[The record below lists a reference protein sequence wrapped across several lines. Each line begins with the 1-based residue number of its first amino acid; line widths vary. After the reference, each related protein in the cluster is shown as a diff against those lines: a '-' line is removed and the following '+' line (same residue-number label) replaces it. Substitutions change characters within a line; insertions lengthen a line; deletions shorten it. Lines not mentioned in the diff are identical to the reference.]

1 MDNIFNYFKA
11 HLFASL
17 QSPILSS
24 VVVDDLGKKTT
35 SEITPRYRDIH
46 FLINEKLLES
56 LDPSTLSKFLAPL
69 KDSSSSSDNLN
80 LSDDQLTALCSSRY
94 IQQPTDV
101 KQFADY
107 LLNAA
112 NEIKSNYK
120 KSEERSRAWSDFVK
134 SLNVSVNTVDNKTT
148 KEPTN

>member
-94 IQQPTDV
+94 VQQPTDV

-134 SLNVSVNTVDNKTT
+134 SLNVSVNTGDNKPT

>member
-69 KDSSSSSDNLN
+69 KDSSTPSDNLN
-80 LSDDQLTALCSSRY
+80 LSDEQLTALCSSRY

-134 SLNVSVNTVDNKTT
+134 SLNVSVNTGDDKPT

>member
-17 QSPILSS
+17 QSPVLSS

-69 KDSSSSSDNLN
+69 KDSSSPSDNLN
-80 LSDDQLTALCSSRY
+80 LSDEQLTALCSSRY

-134 SLNVSVNTVDNKTT
+134 SLNVSVNTGDIKPT

>member
-35 SEITPRYRDIH
+35 SETTPRYRDIH

-69 KDSSSSSDNLN
+69 KDSSTSSDNFN

-134 SLNVSVNTVDNKTT
+134 SLNVSVNTGDNKTT
-148 KEPTN
+148 SEPTN

>member
-69 KDSSSSSDNLN
+69 KDSSTPTDNFN

-134 SLNVSVNTVDNKTT
+134 SLNVSVSTGDKKTT
-148 KEPTN
+148 TEPTN

>member
-69 KDSSSSSDNLN
+69 KDSSSPSDNLN

-112 NEIKSNYK
+112 NEIKSNFK

-134 SLNVSVNTVDNKTT
+134 SLNVSVNTGDNKSTS
-148 KEPTN
+148 EPTN

>member
-24 VVVDDLGKKTT
+24 VVVDDLGKKTI

-56 LDPSTLSKFLAPL
+56 LDPSSLSKFLAPL
-69 KDSSSSSDNLN
+69 KDSQNPSENLN

-101 KQFADY
+101 KQYADY

-112 NEIKSNYK
+112 DEIKSHYK

-134 SLNVSVNTVDNKTT
+134 SLQDPVKSDDPKL
-148 KEPTN
+148 KQEPTN

>member
-134 SLNVSVNTVDNKTT
+134 SLNVSVNTGDNKSTS
-148 KEPTN
+148 EPTN

>member
-69 KDSSSSSDNLN
+69 KDSSTPSDNLN
-80 LSDDQLTALCSSRY
+80 LSDEQLTALCSSRY

-112 NEIKSNYK
+112 NEIKSNFK

-134 SLNVSVNTVDNKTT
+134 SLNVSVNTGDNKSTSA
-148 KEPTN
+148 PTN

>member
-134 SLNVSVNTVDNKTT
+134 SLNVSVNTGDNKPTS
-148 KEPTN
+148 EPTN

>member
-134 SLNVSVNTVDNKTT
+134 SLNVSVSTGDKKTT
-148 KEPTN
+148 TETTN

>member
-17 QSPILSS
+17 QSPILTS
-24 VVVDDLGKKTT
+24 VVVDDLGKTTT
-35 SEITPRYRDIH
+35 SEVTPRYRDIH

-56 LDPSTLSKFLAPL
+56 LDPSSLSKFLAPL

-134 SLNVSVNTVDNKTT
+134 SLNVSVNTGDKKTT
-148 KEPTN
+148 TEPTN

>member
-11 HLFASL
+11 HLFVSL

-35 SEITPRYRDIH
+35 SEVTPRYRDIH

-69 KDSSSSSDNLN
+69 KDSSTSSDNLN

-120 KSEERSRAWSDFVK
+120 KSEERSRSWSDFVK
-134 SLNVSVNTVDNKTT
+134 SLNVSVNTGDKKTT
-148 KEPTN
+148 SEPTN

>member
-17 QSPILSS
+17 QSPVLSS

-69 KDSSSSSDNLN
+69 KDSSTPSDNLN
-80 LSDDQLTALCSSRY
+80 LSDEQLTALCSSRY

-134 SLNVSVNTVDNKTT
+134 SLNVSVNTGDNKPT

>member
-69 KDSSSSSDNLN
+69 KDSSTPSDNLN
-80 LSDDQLTALCSSRY
+80 LSDEQLTALCSSRY

-134 SLNVSVNTVDNKTT
+134 SLNVSVNTGDNKPTS
-148 KEPTN
+148 EPTN

>member
-35 SEITPRYRDIH
+35 SEVTPRYRDIH

-56 LDPSTLSKFLAPL
+56 LYPSTLSKFLAPL
-69 KDSSSSSDNLN
+69 KDSSTLSDNLN
-80 LSDDQLTALCSSRY
+80 LSDEQLTALCSSRY

-112 NEIKSNYK
+112 NEIKSNFK

-134 SLNVSVNTVDNKTT
+134 SLNVSVNTGDNKSTS
-148 KEPTN
+148 ELTN

>member
-69 KDSSSSSDNLN
+69 KDSSTPSDNLN
-80 LSDDQLTALCSSRY
+80 LSDEQLTALCSSRY

-134 SLNVSVNTVDNKTT
+134 SLNVSVNTGDNKPT

>member
-56 LDPSTLSKFLAPL
+56 LDPSSLSKYLAPL
-69 KDSSSSSDNLN
+69 KESSPSDSLN

-112 NEIKSNYK
+112 NEIKANYK

-134 SLNVSVNTVDNKTT
+134 SLNVSVNTGDSKP
-148 KEPTN
+148 KQEPTN

>member
-1 MDNIFNYFKA
+1 MDIIFNYFKA

-56 LDPSTLSKFLAPL
+56 LDPSSLSKYLAPL
-69 KDSSSSSDNLN
+69 KESSPSDNLN

-134 SLNVSVNTVDNKTT
+134 SLQDSVNTGDSKP
-148 KEPTN
+148 KQEPTN

>member
-1 MDNIFNYFKA
+1 MDNIFNYFRA

-56 LDPSTLSKFLAPL
+56 LDPSSLSKFLAPL
-69 KDSSSSSDNLN
+69 KDSSTPSDNLN
-80 LSDDQLTALCSSRY
+80 LSDEQLTALCSSRY

-134 SLNVSVNTVDNKTT
+134 SLNVSVNTGDNKST

>member
-69 KDSSSSSDNLN
+69 KDSSTPSDNLN

-134 SLNVSVNTVDNKTT
+134 SLNVSVNTGDNNPT

>member
-35 SEITPRYRDIH
+35 SEVTPRYRDIH

-69 KDSSSSSDNLN
+69 KDSSSTSDNLN
-80 LSDDQLTALCSSRY
+80 LSDEQLTALCSSRY

-112 NEIKSNYK
+112 NEIKSNFK

-134 SLNVSVNTVDNKTT
+134 SLNVSVNTGDNKSTS
-148 KEPTN
+148 EPTN

>member
-134 SLNVSVNTVDNKTT
+134 SLNVSVNTVDNKPT